1 MSFFNFAVNCT
12 YIYKRARHL
21 KKMGMLEKKLTFIM
35 FIPLQKEI
43 CAFQQYI
50 FYSRYFFW

>member
-1 MSFFNFAVNCT
+1 MSFFNLAVNCT

>member
-1 MSFFNFAVNCT
+1 
-12 YIYKRARHL
+12 
-21 KKMGMLEKKLTFIM
+21 M

-50 FYSRYFFW
+50 FYSRFLLVAAGLCSFSSIKYVFFYHFILSTNKMKLA